1 MRCFEKSQYLWNEGR
16 ERMVKKSSKIWWDW
30 DKHDLLETKRCEFF
44 YKKASEVARILRWLT
59 SNDPWSSIIPFPWVQ
74 AGPENMMEY
83 YCCDYVI
90 WQMWSDSAYV
100 IKVPNQLI
108 LCLPKEIVLG
118 EPDLI
123 RWTLK
128 RGFRPS
134 LNSERQSSILSLFC
148 HFWKGEES
156 YCELP
161 VERSS
166 LPTKGREWIL
176 SRTWM
181 SLEEDPE
188 LDMRM

>member
-1 MRCFEKSQYLWNEGR
+1 MWVFLQKGKWGSQNSKMTDLQWPMVFYHPLPLSTGRPWEYDGILLLWLCYLAN
-16 ERMVKKSSKIWWDW
+16 VKWFCNV
-30 DKHDLLETKRCEFF
+30 L
-44 YKKASEVARILRWLT
+44 
-59 SNDPWSSIIPFPWVQ
+59 
-74 AGPENMMEY
+74 
-83 YCCDYVI
+83 
-90 WQMWSDSAYV
+90 
-100 IKVPNQLI
+100 KVPNQLI
-108 LCLPKEIVLG
+108 LCLPKEIILG

-181 SLEEDPE
+181 SLDEDPA
-188 LDMRM
+188 LDMTM